1 MGFDSVIDAEAD
13 HVNSQQGAK
22 TAARVYRDGAMVAEN
37 KYAVGYCDVGTAQP
51 ATYRVELDMPEG
63 RPGWTV
69 GTESS
74 SAWTFTSGRPT
85 APGWQSVDAVTAVWD
100 LALDL
105 NNSAPAGKSFPVKL
119 NVGHQPGAQA
129 VPIKTTKASVSFDD
143 GGTWKKIPV
152 FVAADGSYVGSVKH
166 PKLRDTSGFVSLKFE
181 VTDTAG
187 NKFEQTLYRA
197 YALR

>member
-1 MGFDSVIDAEAD
+1 V
-13 HVNSQQGAK
+13 
-22 TAARVYRDGAMVAEN
+22 
-37 KYAVGYCDVGTAQP
+37 
-51 ATYRVELDMPEG
+51 
-63 RPGWTV
+63 
-69 GTESS
+69 
-74 SAWTFTSGRPT
+74 
-85 APGWQSVDAVTAVWD
+85 PGWQSVDAVTAVWD

-119 NVGHQPGAQA
+119 DVGHQPGAQA
-129 VPIKTTKASVSFDD
+129 IPIGTTKAWASFDD

-166 PKLRDTSGFVSLKFE
+166 PKLRDSSGFVSLKFE

-187 NKFEQTLYRA
+187 NKFEQTLYRS